1 MTNNPQLSF
10 QRGVVRPVECLKGG
24 WELIKDQYWLFLGM
38 TIVGMLIGS
47 ALPMAILFGP
57 MMCGL
62 YLTFFKKRRGEPIE
76 FGLLFKG
83 FDYFGQSVIATL
95 FHIIPI
101 LAVVVPAYFGFYIG
115 IILVA
120 VASQG
125 SDQGAVTGVLFM
137 LLFAVFFLILML
149 AIILISIGFLF
160 AYPLIVERRLQG
172 FDAVKLSFRAAFAN
186 FWGLLGL
193 MFLGYLL
200 SIAGLFVFIIGVY
213 LAVPITYAAIAV
225 AYEQVFGLADQN
237 SIQPNLPPPPPQFS

>member
-1 MTNNPQLSF
+1 MTNYPQTSF
-10 QRGVVRPVECLKGG
+10 QRNVVQPVECLKGG
-24 WELIKDQYWLFLGM
+24 WNLIKDQYWLFLGM

-47 ALPMAILFGP
+47 ALPMAILLGP

-62 YLTFFKKRRGEPIE
+62 YLTFFKKRRREPIE
-76 FGLLFKG
+76 FGMLFKG

-101 LAVVVPAYFGFYIG
+101 MAVVIPAYFGFYIA

-125 SDQGAVTGVLFM
+125 SDSGALTGLLFM
-137 LLFAVFFLILML
+137 LVFSIFFLILIL
-149 AIILISIGFLF
+149 AVILVSIGFLF
-160 AYPLIVERRLQG
+160 AYPLIVDRRLQG

-213 LAVPITYAAIAV
+213 LAVPITYAAVAV

>member
-1 MTNNPQLSF
+1 MTNYPVSF
-10 QRGVVRPVECLKGG
+10 QTRVVKPVECLKGG
-24 WELIKDQYWLFLGM
+24 WELIKDQYWLILGM

-47 ALPMAILFGP
+47 ALPLAILLGP

-62 YLTFFKKRRGEPIE
+62 YLTFFKMRKREPIE
-76 FGLLFKG
+76 FATLFKG

-101 LAVVVPAYFGFYIG
+101 MAIIIPAYFLFYVA

-125 SDQGAVTGVLFM
+125 SDSGAAAG
-137 LLFAVFFLILML
+137 LLFFLIFAAFFFVLIL
-149 AIILISIGFLF
+149 VVILISIGFLF
-160 AYPLIVERRLQG
+160 AYPLIVDRRLSG
-172 FDAVKLSFRAAFAN
+172 LEAVKLSFRGAYSN

-200 SIAGLFVFIIGVY
+200 SIAGLLVFIIGVY
-213 LAVPITYAAIAV
+213 LAVPITYAAVAV
-225 AYEQVFGLADQN
+225 AYEQIFGLADPD
-237 SIQPNLPPPPPQFS
+237 SLQPNLPPPPPSFT